1 MSLRINH
8 NASAMRTLMAGY
20 QINRD
25 LSQSLERLSSGLR
38 INRASDDAASL
49 SISENLRAQIRGSH
63 QAIRNAQDFVSLVQ
77 IAEGALGEVT
87 QLLQRIRELAVQA
100 ANGTLDTSDR
110 ASIQAEVTQAVAEVT
125 RITGDTTFNSKNL
138 LDGTFTNQT
147 AQVGAD
153 YGETLTLSIDET
165 TAVSLGI
172 SAPPGVTAAT
182 TLSSLGVTA
191 GDFRM
196 HLFAGGGVYLGTTTV
211 TITAGSTLGSLMSDI
226 AATSGGHTTATLSSN
241 VVTIATANPFHG
253 WAVDNGSTTTNLAA
267 VLGIGAATANSNTKS
282 TAVLAA
288 GGGGISV
295 TTLNNAQQTISTV
308 DEALSMVS
316 SQRALLG
323 ATQNR
328 LEHTMRSQMI
338 AAENMAAANSRLRD
352 LDFADEITNL
362 TRHQILAQSSTAI
375 LAQSN
380 VSSAGMLDLLS

>member
-87 QLLQRIRELAVQA
+87 TLLQRIRELAVQA
-100 ANGTLDTSDR
+100 ANGTLDTTDR
-110 ASIQAEVTQAVAEVT
+110 ASIQAEVTQAIAEVT
-125 RITGDTTFNSKNL
+125 RITGDTTFNGKSL

-153 YGETLTLSIDET
+153 DGETLTVSIAEI
-165 TAVSLGI
+165 TAVTLGI
-172 SAPPGVTAAT
+172 AAPPGVTAAT
-182 TLSSLGVTA
+182 TLSSLGVTT

-196 HLFAGGGVYLGTTTV
+196 HAFAGGGTYLGTNTV
-211 TITAGSTLGSLMSDI
+211 TITAASTLGSLMADI
-226 AATSGGHTTATLSSN
+226 AAASGGHTTGTLSSN
-241 VVTIATANPFHG
+241 VLTIATANPFHG
-253 WAVDNGSTTTNLAA
+253 WAVDAGTTTTNLAA
-267 VLGIGAATANSNTKS
+267 VLGIGAPAANSSTKS

-288 GGGGISV
+288 TGGGISV
-295 TTLNNAQQTISTV
+295 TTLSNAQQTISTV
-308 DEALSMVS
+308 DAALGMVTS
-316 SQRALLG
+316 ERALLG

-328 LEHTMRSQMI
+328 LEHTMRSQMV

-352 LDFADEITNL
+352 LDFAAEITHL
-362 TRHQILAQSSTAI
+362 TRQQILAQSSTAI